1 MNKMFKSTII
11 EEKLIV
17 LSTIKKPKDEWQILH
32 KNTNHLFSWFHLFP
46 LIPEDKLS
54 FIRPQHSTFEKFNNM
69 LLGKTARGEKAWYK
83 GRNKRP
89 VQPVGRGLR
98 HVKRS
103 SQGGVGAPVLHCS
116 TFRQLIST
124 INLFR
129 LSINFQ
135 TFQFFLLILQI
146 STSGEH

>member
-1 MNKMFKSTII
+1 MFKSTII

-69 LLGKTARGEKAWYK
+69 LLGKTASK
-83 GRNKRP
+83 GRGK
-89 VQPVGRGLR
+89 G
-98 HVKRS
+98 HHIK
-103 SQGGVGAPVLHCS
+103 GAIKDL
-116 TFRQLIST
+116 FNQLEGASVM
-124 INLFR
+124 
-129 LSINFQ
+129 
-135 TFQFFLLILQI
+135 
-146 STSGEH
+146 

>member
-1 MNKMFKSTII
+1 M
-11 EEKLIV
+11 
-17 LSTIKKPKDEWQILH
+17 LSTTKEPTNIWMVNSSQKHTLG
-32 KNTNHLFSWFHLFP
+32 NHLFSWFHLFP
-46 LIPEDKLS
+46 LIPENKLS
-54 FIRPQHSTFEKFNNM
+54 FIRPQHSTFEKFSNNVK
-69 LLGKTARGEKAWYK
+69 LEKIAKGKKTSYK

-89 VQPVGRGLR
+89 VQPVGRSLC

-103 SQGGVGAPVLHCS
+103 SQGWVGAPVLHSS
-116 TFRQLIST
+116 TFRQSIST
-124 INLFR
+124 IDLFR